1 MSAHR
6 SSILATLRL
15 RWGMGSMRRVHWH
28 QRQIK
33 SAEWTVQELR
43 ALYNAGINIPWSAI
57 GIVERKAKRLHGSLY
72 HWDTRARQ
80 LAMEI
85 ARLETQVALERC
97 RPESDA
103 ERLIFQFNKSEKRGN
118 A

>member
-1 MSAHR
+1 
-6 SSILATLRL
+6 
-15 RWGMGSMRRVHWH
+15 MRRVHWH

-43 ALYNAGINIPWSAI
+43 ALYNAGVNIPWSAI
-57 GIVERKAKRLHGSLY
+57 EIVEREAKRLLGTLY

-80 LAMEI
+80 LATEI

-97 RPESDA
+97 RPDSVA
-103 ERLIFQFNKSEKRGN
+103 ERLISQFNNSEKCGN

>member
-1 MSAHR
+1 MSNHR

-15 RWGMGSMRRVHWH
+15 RWGMGAMRRVHWH
-28 QRQIK
+28 QR
-33 SAEWTVQELR
+33 ELR
-43 ALYNAGINIPWSAI
+43 KAENTAKELRVLYQAGVDVPWSAI
-57 GIVERKAKRLHGSLY
+57 EIVEREAKRLQGTLY

-80 LAMEI
+80 LATEI

-97 RPESDA
+97 RPDPGA
-103 ERLIFQFNKSEKRGN
+103 EWLISQFNNSEKRGN